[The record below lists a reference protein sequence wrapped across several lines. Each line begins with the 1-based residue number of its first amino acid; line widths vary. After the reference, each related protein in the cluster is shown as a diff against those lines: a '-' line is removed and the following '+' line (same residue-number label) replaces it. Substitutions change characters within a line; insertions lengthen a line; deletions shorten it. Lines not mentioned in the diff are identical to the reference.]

1 MAIFRNVVFIAAV
14 AGLVAGVLL
23 AAMQSFATVPLVLQA
38 ETFETAGGGHDHSHD
53 GAAAHEHATADGDAA
68 AANGHHH
75 DEDAWAPAD
84 GFERFAYNVLANVVT
99 GFGFALVLAAVSELA
114 GGIRGW
120 RQGLIWGFA
129 GFAVFTLAPG
139 LGLPPELPAMPA
151 ADLVDRQVWWTATV
165 IATAAGLGLVAF
177 RGSLVWSLV
186 GVALIVAPHVVGA
199 PQPASYDTAVPDE
212 LHHRFVVA
220 VTVTNLLFWLVLGGL
235 AGAVRSRFL
244 KPVDRL
250 SGSLA

>member
-1 MAIFRNVVFIAAV
+1 MAIFRNVVFIAAA

-68 AANGHHH
+68 APNGHHH

-199 PQPASYDTAVPDE
+199 PQPASYDTPVPDE

>member
-1 MAIFRNVVFIAAV
+1 MAIFRNVVFIAAA

-38 ETFETAGGGHDHSHD
+38 ETFETGGGGHDHSHD

-84 GFERFAYNVLANVVT
+84 GFERFAFNVLANVVT

-139 LGLPPELPAMPA
+139 LGLPSR
-151 ADLVDRQVWWTATV
+151 D
-165 IATAAGLGLVAF
+165 AAGDPI
-177 RGSLVWSLV
+177 
-186 GVALIVAPHVVGA
+186 GVVRRPEPPPLCGRAPGTALKSRQIREQCRPATQGA
-199 PQPASYDTAVPDE
+199 RRNP
-212 LHHRFVVA
+212 
-220 VTVTNLLFWLVLGGL
+220 
-235 AGAVRSRFL
+235 
-244 KPVDRL
+244 
-250 SGSLA
+250 